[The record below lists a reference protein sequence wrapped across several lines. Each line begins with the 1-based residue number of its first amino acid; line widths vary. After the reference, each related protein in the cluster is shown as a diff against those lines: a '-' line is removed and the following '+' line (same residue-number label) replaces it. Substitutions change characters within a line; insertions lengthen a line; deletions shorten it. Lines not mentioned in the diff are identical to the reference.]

1 MLHGQNVKPVSSNK
15 STGSLRV
22 CAFIVYVDIGTAI
35 AHEELFN
42 LVVISARQPDMAPL
56 FNAASSA
63 WNNAFFFMGIVHN
76 HITSTDIAPS
86 ISRCSRTY
94 HPQFAPSK
102 NQRRFWHISSTSKF
116 NLSNS
121 DVNTRIRLGL
131 VNRR

>member
-1 MLHGQNVKPVSSNK
+1 MSHGQSVKPVLSSK
-15 STGSLRV
+15 STESLRV
-22 CAFIVYVDIGTAI
+22 CDPKVCVDIGTAI

-42 LVVISARQPDMAPL
+42 IVVISARQPDMAPL

-76 HITSTDIAPS
+76 HTASADIAPS

-94 HPQFAPSK
+94 HPQLPPSK
-102 NQRRFWHISSTSKF
+102 NQRRFRHISSPSEL
-116 NLSNS
+116 NLPNS
-121 DVNTRIRLGL
+121 HVNARIRMGL